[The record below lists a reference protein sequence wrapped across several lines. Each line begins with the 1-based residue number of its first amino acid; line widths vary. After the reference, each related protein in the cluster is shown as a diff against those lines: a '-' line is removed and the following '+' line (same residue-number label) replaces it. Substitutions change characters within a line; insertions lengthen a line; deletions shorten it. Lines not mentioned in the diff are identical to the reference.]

1 MKIKQRYD
9 GLSIP
14 AWALSY
20 LINADA
26 EGLSDEDRDTVDRW
40 VQSFLPGA
48 FLISIEDND
57 NEFFTWHPEFG
68 KACTCVKGCVV
79 IGETD
84 SVPWFYASERK
95 DDL

>member
-14 AWALSY
+14 TWALCY
-20 LINADA
+20 LINADG

-40 VQSFLPGA
+40 VHSFLPGA
-48 FLISIEDND
+48 FLISVEDG
-57 NEFFTWHPEFG
+57 EFFARSPEFG
-68 KACTCVKGCVV
+68 LACTCVKGCVV